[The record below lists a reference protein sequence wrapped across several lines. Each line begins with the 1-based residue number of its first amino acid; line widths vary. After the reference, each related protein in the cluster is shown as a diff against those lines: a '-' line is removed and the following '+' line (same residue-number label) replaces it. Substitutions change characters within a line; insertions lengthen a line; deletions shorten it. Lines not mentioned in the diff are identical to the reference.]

1 MLTKSIPHA
10 FQATKR
16 FRVTESDFEFEQLMT
31 FTGAWVN
38 KMKPR
43 RFIKVGNR
51 LSFLNYLTYF
61 ALMALKTKSC
71 RPSGR
76 AK

>member
-43 RFIKVGNR
+43 RFIKVGNKAFCFK
-51 LSFLNYLTYF
+51 LFNIFCFDGSEDKELQ
-61 ALMALKTKSC
+61 ALW
-71 RPSGR
+71 
-76 AK
+76 